1 MKNKSFHHRLGFALH
16 GIAAGLRAESS
27 LRTQAAGA
35 VLVLAVLV
43 WRRPGA
49 VWWALLIM
57 NCGAVLAAELMNTA
71 LEHALDH
78 LNPQLHPAIKLA
90 KDCAAGA
97 VLVLSLAAA
106 GTFIAF
112 LAATFR
118 T

>member
-1 MKNKSFHHRLGFALH
+1 MKNKSFSHRLGFALH
-16 GIAAGLRAESS
+16 GIGAGLRSESS
-27 LRTQAAGA
+27 LRQQAAA
-35 VLVLAVLV
+35 AALVLAVLA
-43 WRRPGA
+43 WRRPA
-49 VWWALLIM
+49 PVWWALLIM

-78 LNPQLHPAIKLA
+78 LNPELHPAIKLA

-97 VLVLSLAAA
+97 VLVLSLAAVA
-106 GTFIAF
+106 TFVAF